1 MFSNQIYNYPLMYK
15 TYLLYIGS
23 MSELK
28 PEDLDISA
36 LSVFRMVVEE
46 GGFSRAS
53 KKLLRT
59 QPAVSLAVRKLEDQI
74 GYTLIDRTS
83 RKLVLTDA
91 GQVAL
96 GYAKGFDVQKRK
108 LVDELEELRNLSA
121 GRLSVGANESSIL
134 YLLRHLRRYRWLY
147 PKIRLQVQRSRSSQ
161 IPNKILQGHLELGVI
176 SYDPMDGLLETEV
189 IYTDHLA
196 FVVSPK
202 HRLATEDSVSI
213 KDLGGETFIA
223 HNVVSPYR
231 RIVMSR
237 FQEHGVPLRMDV
249 EMPTIES
256 IRKLVQADEGVAFLP
271 RMCVGHEIRQETLCE
286 VRVKEIEV
294 ERPIRLVYP
303 KKRSLSRAGQAFLE
317 LVSGRAAKSP
327 TIGQG
332 TGS

>member
-1 MFSNQIYNYPLMYK
+1 
-15 TYLLYIGS
+15 
-23 MSELK
+23 MSALK
-28 PEDLDISA
+28 PQDLDISA
-36 LSVFRMVVEE
+36 LSVFRTVIEE
-46 GGFSRAS
+46 GGFSRAAR
-53 KKLLRT
+53 KILRT
-59 QPAVSLAVRKLEDQI
+59 QPAVSLAVRRLEDQI
-74 GYTLIDRTS
+74 GYKLIDRTS

-91 GQVAL
+91 GQVVL
-96 GYAKGFDVQKRK
+96 EYAKGFDAQKRK

-147 PKIRLQVQRSRSSQ
+147 PKIRIRVRRSRSSQ
-161 IPNKILQGHLELGVI
+161 IPNQILQGHLELGVI
-176 SYDPMDGLLETEV
+176 SYDPMDELLGTTV

-202 HRLATEDSVSI
+202 HRLASQDRVSI
-213 KDLGGETFIA
+213 KDLGEETFIA

-231 RIVMSR
+231 RIVMGR
-237 FQEHGVPLRMDV
+237 FHEHGVPLHMRV

-271 RMCVGHEIRQETLCE
+271 RMCVGHEIRQGTLCE

-303 KKRSLSRAGQAFLE
+303 KKRSLSRAGQAFLA
-317 LVSGRAAKSP
+317 LVSGQAMKP
-327 TIGQG
+327 TTVTEGN
-332 TGS
+332 GS

>member
-1 MFSNQIYNYPLMYK
+1 MY
-15 TYLLYIGS
+15 IRR

-28 PEDLDISA
+28 REDFDISA
-36 LSVFRMVVEE
+36 LSVFRIVVEE

-53 KKLLRT
+53 RKLLRT
-59 QPAVSLAVRKLEDQI
+59 QPAVSLAVQKLEGQI
-74 GYTLIDRTS
+74 GFTLIDRTS
-83 RKLVLTDA
+83 RKLLLTDA

-96 GYAKGFDVQKRK
+96 EYAKGFDAQKRK
-108 LVDELEELRNLSA
+108 LVDELEELGNLSS
-121 GRLSVGANESSIL
+121 GRLSIGANESSIL

-147 PKIRLQVQRSRSSQ
+147 PKIRIRVQRSQSSQ
-161 IPNKILQGHLELGVI
+161 MPSEILQGYLELGVI
-176 SYDPMDGLLETEV
+176 SFDPMDALLETRV

-202 HRLATEDSVSI
+202 HRLATKDSVSI
-213 KDLGGETFIA
+213 KDLGEETFIA

-231 RIVMSR
+231 RIVIGR
-237 FQEHGVPLRMDV
+237 FHEHRVPLRMPV

-271 RMCVGHEIRQETLCE
+271 RMCVGHEIRQGTLCE

-303 KKRSLSRAGQAFLE
+303 KRRSLSRAGQAFLE
-317 LVSGRAAKSP
+317 LVSGKEEGRVR
-327 TIGQG
+327 
-332 TGS
+332 

>member
-1 MFSNQIYNYPLMYK
+1 
-15 TYLLYIGS
+15 

-28 PEDLDISA
+28 REDFDISA
-36 LSVFRMVVEE
+36 LSVFRIVVEE

-53 KKLLRT
+53 RKLLRT
-59 QPAVSLAVRKLEDQI
+59 QPAVSLAVQKLEGQI
-74 GYTLIDRTS
+74 GFTLIDRTS
-83 RKLVLTDA
+83 RKLLLTDA

-96 GYAKGFDVQKRK
+96 EYAKGFDAQKRK
-108 LVDELEELRNLSA
+108 LVDELEELGNLSS
-121 GRLSVGANESSIL
+121 GRLSIGANESSIL

-147 PKIRLQVQRSRSSQ
+147 PKIRIRVQRSQSSQ
-161 IPNKILQGHLELGVI
+161 MPSEILQGYLELGVI
-176 SYDPMDGLLETEV
+176 SFDPMDALLETRV

-202 HRLATEDSVSI
+202 HRLATKDSVSI
-213 KDLGGETFIA
+213 KDLGEETFIA

-231 RIVMSR
+231 RIVIGR
-237 FQEHGVPLRMDV
+237 FHEHRVPLRMPV

-271 RMCVGHEIRQETLCE
+271 RMCVGHEIRQGTLCE

-303 KKRSLSRAGQAFLE
+303 KRRSLSRAGQAFLE
-317 LVSGRAAKSP
+317 LVSGKEEGRVR
-327 TIGQG
+327 
-332 TGS
+332 